1 MNKQPIET
9 AKDADLRL
17 SPAAMHRAAQ
27 RAREL
32 AMQTGTFIVVSHQ
45 GVIGRLD
52 PSANAFQQAQAAQE
66 PTAHYGKKP

>member
-1 MNKQPIET
+1 MNKRPIET

-32 AMQTGTFIVVSHQ
+32 AIQTGTFIVVSREGVIEWLTPSATHSPQAQ
-45 GVIGRLD
+45 GV
-52 PSANAFQQAQAAQE
+52 QE
-66 PTAHYGKKP
+66 PTAPYGKKP